1 MQYLEFY
8 IVNYLLNNPI
18 ISHSTEKLAYLKH
31 TIINNQDS
39 YVISPDKLD
48 ACRNFFF
55 AVETAK
61 KRPLLLQF
69 TTMQLTGMFV
79 ILL

>member
-8 IVNYLLNNPI
+8 IVNYLLNISI

-39 YVISPDKLD
+39 YVTSLHVKKCLSLLSVKLSILS
-48 ACRNFFF
+48 AYN
-55 AVETAK
+55 
-61 KRPLLLQF
+61 PLSYF
-69 TTMQLTGMFV
+69 PR
-79 ILL
+79 